1 MNKLG
6 ILVIFLSFLDLK
18 VVTTTVYK
26 SSTLNSINFLY
37 QQNRKIKF
45 KPDSYA
51 NPFEFETLNHGL
63 VQYPNDFASKI
74 IGVSVYSSQ
83 SGFIEAMWN
92 NITYIQEFIKLT
104 PTNTSYIFMSLEKH
118 SKKNVVFMRNQ
129 LVKSMKQ
136 MMYSD
141 AQISSFLSN
150 CYFAVKEV
158 SFMNNWIYD
167 LLSDWSCEGHGCG
180 FDQVEIF
187 SGIPLANKLKRLDA
201 RYDWALNHNWKPET
215 LQLVF
220 EGDPCNCSSNKSNT
234 VVLVDDTE
242 TDCTVA
248 QKVLNLQS
256 YGAAGILVMADYK
269 KPVRELNCY
278 GADCNYQV
286 NIPVSSIEHD
296 FMVRFSARYFDVKVK
311 LVSISSPNFFF
322 TIDSFGKLAEFGWA
336 LYPSLEFLSWQMVW
350 LDYKASLNKTINQ
363 LDHYVVPVFNKTT
376 MAGHN
381 GTGEFKVKLND
392 VENYDQ
398 LYLEASLGCEG
409 ERDEDCPPWDHVASL
424 YVCCDNNLCGTELGR
439 WITPFRRRNGRW
451 LTDVSPLLP
460 VLHPN
465 SNQSKESVCTFEM
478 KSDAWWAKSWLPSL
492 NLRFK
497 KDVSTNEKPFYVEP
511 LFTGGVFD
519 SKYNLKYK
527 PHYFLPPSNVK
538 KVQVFS
544 VISGHGSDNN
554 QCGEFCVTQH
564 IFTVNN
570 KQRHNLTFSQAGTPL
585 GCTEQV
591 KNGAVPNEHGTWLYG
606 RGGWCDGMPV
616 KPWVFDIT
624 SEVSFGALNSVTYK
638 GLFNNKDPDP
648 TSNPGLIKLTSFLV
662 FYK

>member
-1 MNKLG
+1 MIKFGFFFFVLN
-6 ILVIFLSFLDLK
+6 VLDFQ
-18 VVTTTVYK
+18 VVNTINYK
-26 SSTLNSINFLY
+26 SNAFNKNILF
-37 QQNRKIKF
+37 QQSLKRKF
-45 KPDSYA
+45 KPFSYA
-51 NPFEFETLNHGL
+51 DPFKLETLNHGL
-63 VQYPNDFASKI
+63 VQYPSDFAKNV
-74 IGVSVYSSQ
+74 IGFSVYSSQ

-104 PTNTSYIFMSLEKH
+104 PTNTSYIFMSLEKQAR
-118 SKKNVVFMRNQ
+118 KNVLFMQKQ
-129 LVKSMKQ
+129 LVKSMNQ

-141 AQISSFLSN
+141 AQISSFLFN
-150 CYFAVKEV
+150 CYFAVTEV
-158 SFMNNWIYD
+158 SLMNNWIYD

-180 FDQVEIF
+180 FDQVEI
-187 SGIPLANKLKRLDA
+187 SSNVHLSNKLKRLDA
-201 RYDWALNHNWKPET
+201 RYDWASTHSLKHES
-215 LQLVF
+215 LELVF
-220 EGDPCNCSSNKSNT
+220 ENNPCSCSNNKSST
-234 VVLVDDTE
+234 VILIDDTE
-242 TDCTVA
+242 ADCTIA

-256 YGAAGILVMADYK
+256 HGAAGVFVMTDFQ
-269 KPVRELNCY
+269 KPLRELNCY
-278 GADCNYQV
+278 GNDCLDPV

-296 FMVRFSARYFDVKVK
+296 FMVRFAAKYFDVKVK
-311 LVSISSPNFFF
+311 LISLSSPNFFF
-322 TIDSFGKLAEFGWA
+322 TIDSFGKLIEFGWA
-336 LYPSLEFLSWQMVW
+336 LYPSMQFLSWQVQW
-350 LDYKASLNKTINQ
+350 LNYQRYLNKNISH
-363 LDHYVVPVFNKTT
+363 LDEYVVPVFNKTI
-376 MAGHN
+376 MVGHN
-381 GTGEFKVKLND
+381 GTGEIKIKLSD
-392 VENYDQ
+392 LEKYDQ
-398 LYLEASLGCEG
+398 LYLDASLGCMG

-424 YVCCDNNLCGTELGR
+424 YVCCDNNLCGTEFGR

-460 VLHPN
+460 ILQTS
-465 SNQSKESVCTFEM
+465 SNQSKESVCTFQM

-497 KDVSTNEKPFYVEP
+497 KVVPSNEKPFYVEP
-511 LFTGGVFD
+511 LFNGGVFD
-519 SKYNLKYK
+519 LKYNLKYK

-564 IFTVNN
+564 VFTVND
-570 KQRHNLTFSQAGTPL
+570 KQYHNLTFNQAGTPL

-591 KNGAVPNEHGTWLYG
+591 KNGAIPNEHGTWLYG

-624 SEVSFGALNSVTYK
+624 KEINFGVLNFIMYK
-638 GLFNNKDPDP
+638 GLFNNKDPNP